1 MSYEKVAEAK
11 NSLVIGAKQVQ
22 KAMRDGEVQEVV
34 VAENAERR
42 VTDHILLTADQMNV
56 PVVFVD
62 SMKQL
67 GKQAVLK

>member
-56 PVVFVD
+56 PVVFVRLD
-62 SMKQL
+62 ETIGESKRY
-67 GKQAVLK
+67 

>member
-1 MSYEKVAEAK
+1 MLLLWRIARMSYEKVAEAK

-42 VTDHILLTADQMNV
+42 VTDHILLTAVQNECTRCV
-56 PVVFVD
+56 C
-62 SMKQL
+62 STR
-67 GKQAVLK
+67 